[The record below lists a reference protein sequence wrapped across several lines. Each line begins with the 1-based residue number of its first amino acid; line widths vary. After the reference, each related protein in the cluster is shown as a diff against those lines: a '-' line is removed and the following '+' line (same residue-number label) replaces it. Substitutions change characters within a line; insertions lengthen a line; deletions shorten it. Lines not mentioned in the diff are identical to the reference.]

1 MLRNTRRPRE
11 KLDALGDQGFK
22 EFLRFKDANMFVPFD
37 PSQQSCFY
45 QGLVWSVCWWKR
57 NMQIKRIWLFAWICL
72 SSPCELDTMLP
83 ISNNFELN
91 FEFKMLNFEFK
102 MLSGLQGKMATCFLT
117 QTGGPVSVLFYSES
131 SRDLTNKQ
139 SRGAKKA
146 RRQQAVLFFHPTE
159 PLLHFGGLWKTS
171 DSSWK
176 DFTAQQNS
184 PPMQ

>member
-11 KLDALGDQGFK
+11 KLNALGDQGFK
-22 EFLRFKDANMFVPFD
+22 EFLRFKDASKFVPLA

-72 SSPCELDTMLP
+72 RISKHNLSPCELDTMLP
-83 ISNNFELN
+83 ISNRMVLN
-91 FEFKMLNFEFK
+91 LEFR

-139 SRGAKKA
+139 PRGAKKA
-146 RRQQAVLFFHPTE
+146 TRQEAVLFFHPTE

-171 DSSWK
+171 DSPWK

-184 PPMQ
+184 PPTQ